1 MRFSTAFVTLAS
13 AVIVIAGDTTI
24 VTMSSA
30 QWKTIAPD
38 GSITTFTPKVY
49 AGVTVYGSPTVTATA
64 SISKWVSLDISG
76 NPYDMTATTTTSGTV
91 TSTTNPSPTPELSD
105 KLFYQEQSPVL
116 GCWESRLPP
125 PTIDGLPFCTPQNG
139 TELVVGETYFVTWNP
154 TWFGGG
160 IDDVLHV
167 TLQGRSVPIDDDND
181 EIFRTDSIIN
191 AFGFYPLTV
200 EYNYT
205 TFSEGGYFYLNIIPV
220 IQDGTNATHTGT
232 KSGPLMRFINTRQDG
247 ITEITRVPSDNVKSA
262 SLINDGD
269 SSSGGGLSRTIK
281 IVIAVIIPVAVIF
294 V

>member
-1 MRFSTAFVTLAS
+1 M
-13 AVIVIAGDTTI
+13 
-24 VTMSSA
+24 
-30 QWKTIAPD
+30 
-38 GSITTFTPKVY
+38 
-49 AGVTVYGSPTVTATA
+49 TA
-64 SISKWVSLDISG
+64 S
-76 NPYDMTATTTTSGTV
+76 TTTSGTV

-105 KLFYQEQSPVL
+105 NLFYQEQSPVL

-139 TELVVGETYFVTWNP
+139 TELVVGETYFVTWDP

-160 IDDVLHV
+160 IDDVLYV
-167 TLQGRSVPIDDDND
+167 MLQDRSLPIDDDND
-181 EIFRTDSIIN
+181 EIFRTDPIIN

-294 V
+294 VSGVIVYMIFSRRKSDRFLFRARGYATGRSRAERTIRQLDTFGAPRR